1 MSNLLFFFKKKRKNN
16 FSKFICRNKSKTL
29 INRIGVLGIILFLH
43 TLIIQYVE
51 PINFSDALW
60 LSLTSITTV
69 GYGDYSAT
77 TFIGR
82 AATIL
87 LIYVCGIWL
96 LAQLAGDLIDYRTNK
111 RERMIKG
118 LWRWKNM
125 SDYILI
131 INTPLIGGDRYLIR
145 LVEQLKR
152 TPEMSSKPI
161 RIATHAYPNGLP
173 DELRQLGVVHNHVDT
188 GSTIHLEELDV
199 LDAQYIIVLCQDE
212 NDARSDSL
220 TLDML
225 DRIAQKNTVAFIV
238 AECIL
243 DENRERFLRLQAD
256 AVIRPIR
263 SYPELIVRTLS
274 APGTERI
281 LENLFTHDG
290 ASTQRFDIDIN
301 DITWQDIACKI
312 ISAGIGTPLGFIS
325 HTGEVITNPS
335 HNQAVSAKA
344 LLIMVS
350 EKQSITNNTLANIL
364 Q

>member
-1 MSNLLFFFKKKRKNN
+1 MNKLLFFLTRRKNN
-16 FSKFICRNKSKTL
+16 FSKLTNHNKPKIL
-29 INRIGVLGIILFLH
+29 IKRIGILGFILFLH

-69 GYGDYSAT
+69 GYGDFSAT

-82 AATIL
+82 TATIL

-96 LAQLAGDLIDYRTNK
+96 LAQLAGDLIDYRANK

-118 LWRWKNM
+118 LWRWKSM

-152 TPEMSSKPI
+152 TPEMSNKPI
-161 RIATHAYPNGLP
+161 KIATHAYPNGLP
-173 DELRQLGVVHNHVDT
+173 DELRQLDVVHYHIDT
-188 GSTIHLEELDV
+188 SSTVHLNELDV
-199 LDAQYIIVLCQDE
+199 INAQYIIVLCQDE

-225 DRIAQKNTVAFIV
+225 DRIGQKDTSAFIV

-243 DENRERFLRLQAD
+243 DENRERFQRLHAD

-274 APGTERI
+274 APGTERV

-290 ASTQRFDIDIN
+290 ASTQRFNIDIS
-301 DITWQDIACKI
+301 DIAWQDIACKI
-312 ISAGIGTPLGFIS
+312 ISAGVGTPLGFVS
-325 HTGEVITNPS
+325 QTGDVITNPN
-335 HNQAVSAKA
+335 HDQTVTAKA

-350 EKQSITNNTLANIL
+350 ENQSISTNTLENIL
-364 Q
+364 H

>member
-1 MSNLLFFFKKKRKNN
+1 MNNLFLFLRRKKH
-16 FSKFICRNKSKTL
+16 FSKITCRNKPKVL
-29 INRIGVLGIILFLH
+29 IKRVSILGIILFLH

-51 PINFSDALW
+51 PISFSDALW

-69 GYGDYSAT
+69 GYGDFSAT

-118 LWRWKNM
+118 LWRWKKM
-125 SDYILI
+125 SDCILI

-145 LVEQLKR
+145 LVKQLKR
-152 TPEMSSKPI
+152 TPETSAKPI
-161 RIATHAYPNGLP
+161 KIATHAYPDGLP
-173 DELRQLGVVHNHVDT
+173 DELRQLDVVHNHIDT
-188 GSTIHLEELDV
+188 SSTIHLEELDM
-199 LDAQYIIVLCQDE
+199 LNAQYIIVLCQDE
-212 NDARSDSL
+212 NDPRSDSL

-225 DRIAQKNTVAFIV
+225 DRIAQKNTAAFII

-243 DENRERFLRLQAD
+243 DENRERFQRLHAD

-263 SYPELIVRTLS
+263 SYPELVVRTLS

-290 ASTQRFDIDIN
+290 ASTQRFDIDIS
-301 DITWQDIACKI
+301 DIKWQDIACKI
-312 ISAGIGTPLGFIS
+312 ISAGAGTPLGFIS
-325 HTGEVITNPS
+325 QTGEVITNPS
-335 HNQAVSAKA
+335 HNQAVTAKA

-350 EKQSITNNTLANIL
+350 ENQSISKNILENIL